1 MIMAKKTIEI
11 YGGTY
16 QRIEEFA
23 QRNYAAVED
32 VVDWL
37 VEYLDDLQKELDKQ
51 EGFF

>member
-1 MIMAKKTIEI
+1 MEKRTIEV
-11 YGGTY
+11 YGCSY

-23 QRNYAAVED
+23 QRNDAAVED

-37 VEYLDDLQKELDKQ
+37 VEYLDDLQKELYKQ